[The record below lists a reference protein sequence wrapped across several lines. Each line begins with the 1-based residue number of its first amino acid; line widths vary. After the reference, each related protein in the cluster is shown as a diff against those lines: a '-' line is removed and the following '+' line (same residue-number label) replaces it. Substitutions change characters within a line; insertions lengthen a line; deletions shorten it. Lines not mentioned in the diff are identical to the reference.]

1 MITWNCYN
9 YIVEI
14 TWNCY
19 KYIVIITR
27 NCDIVIMTKLWN
39 IKLCNQRTL
48 PTHRI
53 LQEDRSAFNCARFI
67 EIRLVIHESLKVAVV
82 AFKVPT
88 SWKEHCKISTLD
100 VCVLLG
106 VAFLVL
112 SVFANEVIATSSDRY
127 FKVVTTN
134 VFFRFFY
141 IVHADKGFVVGS
153 SDLSFSCKNT
163 IKAGGSTVR
172 AQNVDW
178 MGVGDGWYPLDRYD
192 Y

>member
-88 SWKEHCKISTLD
+88 SCQ
-100 VCVLLG
+100 V
-106 VAFLVL
+106 
-112 SVFANEVIATSSDRY
+112 VFANEIIATSSNRY

-178 MGVGDGWYPLDRYD
+178 VMDGWSGWYPLDCYD

>member
-88 SWKEHCKISTLD
+88 SWKEHCKIITIVVCSYHGAVFLLTKLLQQVLTDISRLSRPTCSSASSTLSTQTRALWS
-100 VCVLLG
+100 VPVIWVS
-106 VAFLVL
+106 VAKIPSKL
-112 SVFANEVIATSSDRY
+112 EVAPYALKMWT
-127 FKVVTTN
+127 
-134 VFFRFFY
+134 
-141 IVHADKGFVVGS
+141 GW
-153 SDLSFSCKNT
+153 
-163 IKAGGSTVR
+163 
-172 AQNVDW
+172 W
-178 MGVGDGWYPLDRYD
+178 MDGVGDTP
-192 Y
+192 